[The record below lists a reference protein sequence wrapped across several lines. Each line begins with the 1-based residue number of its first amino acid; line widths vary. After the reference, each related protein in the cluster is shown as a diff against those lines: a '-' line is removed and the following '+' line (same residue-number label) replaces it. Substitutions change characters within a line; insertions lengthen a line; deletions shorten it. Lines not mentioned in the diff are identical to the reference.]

1 MRRTHH
7 KDVAKFTS
15 PNPEKLR
22 KRLAKGCNDFPFSIL
37 EEEELGYETGT
48 WENYWTLLCINISYL
63 LFDSD
68 GIGSVLFAIYDFMK
82 NAKKIMHCETNRPII
97 SERKYDIT

>member
-48 WENYWTLLCINISYL
+48 
-63 LFDSD
+63 
-68 GIGSVLFAIYDFMK
+68 
-82 NAKKIMHCETNRPII
+82 
-97 SERKYDIT
+97 